1 LAANCLLQRR
11 AAMLEDSPGD
21 KFMDQD
27 RIRAAAERVAGSLGL
42 EIVEVEWKVGK
53 QRFLRITIDKPEG
66 VSHADCSA
74 VSEQLSVILDVED
87 LVPGPRYVLEISSPG
102 MDRKLLK
109 AADYER
115 FAGRLAKIWTNA
127 PVVPGEGARPVNYL
141 EGRLAGITD
150 GRVRVDLESKA
161 GANTFELPLEN
172 IRKANLIIEF

>member
-1 LAANCLLQRR
+1 
-11 AAMLEDSPGD
+11 
-21 KFMDQD
+21 MDQD

-42 EIVEVEWKVGK
+42 EIVEVEWKVGQ
-53 QRFLRITIDKPEG
+53 QRFLRVTIDKPEG

-115 FAGRLAKIWTNA
+115 FAGRLAKIWTKE
-127 PVVPGEGARPVNYL
+127 PVVPIEGTRASNYF
-141 EGRLAGITD
+141 EGRLAGMTD
-150 GRVRVDLESKA
+150 GRVRVEMTSKA
-161 GANTFELPLEN
+161 GVNVFELPYEN

>member
-1 LAANCLLQRR
+1 
-11 AAMLEDSPGD
+11 ME
-21 KFMDQD
+21 QD

-42 EIVEVEWKVGK
+42 EIVEVEWKTGQ
-53 QRFLRITIDKPEG
+53 QRFLRVTIDKPEG

-87 LVPGPRYVLEISSPG
+87 LVPGSRYVLEVSSPG

-115 FAGRLAKIWTNA
+115 FAGRLAKIWTKE

-141 EGRLAGITD
+141 EGRLKGIED
-150 GRVRVDLESKA
+150 GRVRVELESKSGVRA
-161 GANTFELPLEN
+161 VELQFES
-172 IRKANLIIEF
+172 IRKANLIVEF

>member
-1 LAANCLLQRR
+1 
-11 AAMLEDSPGD
+11 
-21 KFMDQD
+21 MDQD

-42 EIVEVEWKVGK
+42 EIVEVEWKMGQ
-53 QRFLRITIDKPEG
+53 QRFLRVTIDKPEG

-115 FAGRLAKIWTNA
+115 FAGRLAKIWTKE
-127 PVVPGEGARPVNYL
+127 PVTPIEGARASNYL

-150 GRVRVDLESKA
+150 GLVRVEITTKA
-161 GANTFELPLEN
+161 GVNVFELPYEK

>member
-1 LAANCLLQRR
+1 
-11 AAMLEDSPGD
+11 
-21 KFMDQD
+21 MDQD

-42 EIVEVEWKVGK
+42 EIVEVEWKMGQ
-53 QRFLRITIDKPEG
+53 QRFLRVTIDKPEG

-87 LVPGPRYVLEISSPG
+87 LVPGPHYVLEISSPG

-115 FAGRLAKIWTNA
+115 FAGRLAKIWTKE
-127 PVVPGEGARPVNYL
+127 PVVAVEGGRPSNYL

-150 GRVRVDLESKA
+150 GTVRVEITTKA
-161 GANTFELPLEN
+161 GINVFELAYEN